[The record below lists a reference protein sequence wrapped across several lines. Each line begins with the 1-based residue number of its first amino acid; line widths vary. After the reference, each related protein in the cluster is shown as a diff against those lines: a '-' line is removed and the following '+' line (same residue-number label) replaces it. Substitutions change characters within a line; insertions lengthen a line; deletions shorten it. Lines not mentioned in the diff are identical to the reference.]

1 MRPQIKIT
9 VSDEGEIQIETVGFK
24 GKSCVEETEFLK
36 KVLGKET
43 FKQLTPAYYV
53 NETQEKKKYLPLCG

>member
-1 MRPQIKIT
+1 MRPQIRVT
-9 VSDEGEIQIETVGFK
+9 VSDEGDIQIETVGFK

-53 NETQEKKKYLPLCG
+53 DEKQKTKKYLPLCG

>member
-1 MRPQIKIT
+1 
-9 VSDEGEIQIETVGFK
+9 
-24 GKSCVEETEFLK
+24 
-36 KVLGKET
+36 VLGKET